1 VRTNSELNLALEVK
15 LLPDEVRPIGS
26 DGLIDGYASL
36 FGVADLG
43 RDVVERGAFRD
54 SLAARGAAGIR
65 MLWQHDPA
73 EPVGRWLSVREDSR
87 GLVVRGRLNP
97 AVRRAR
103 EIAALIGEGAL
114 DGLSIGFRVVEAR
127 KGAGGIRRLL
137 RLDLWEISIVTF
149 PMLPG
154 ARLGTVKRDVIAS
167 PRGRE
172 PAPDSI
178 RGRAPRAGGDRVR
191 GVLSPERAPPSP
203 HPSPTRERGP
213 VAPRLA
219 LSIRRASARLS
230 RPATP

>member
-1 VRTNSELNLALEVK
+1 MRTNSELRSGLEVK
-15 LLPDEVRPIGS
+15 LLPQEIRRVGQ
-26 DGLIDGYASL
+26 DGLIEGYASL

-43 RDVVERGAFRD
+43 RDVVERGAFRE
-54 SLAARGAAGIR
+54 SLAGRGAAGIR

-73 EPVGRWLSVREDSR
+73 EPVGRWLAIREDAR

-114 DGLSIGFRVVEAR
+114 DGLSIGFRVVEAA

-154 ARLGTVKRDVIAS
+154 ARLGAVKRSAS
-167 PRGRE
+167 PG
-172 PAPDSI
+172 
-178 RGRAPRAGGDRVR
+178 
-191 GVLSPERAPPSP
+191 RAPPSP
-203 HPSPTRERGP
+203 GLT
-213 VAPRLA
+213 LA
-219 LSIRRASARLS
+219 IRRASARLS